1 MLKTILSVCAVPVL
15 VLASQAQ
22 AASPLAAS
30 AAVNTTNRSATS
42 QKASF
47 KPAGNAAGGL
57 SGLGGL
63 DARPAAGS
71 ADVLAFSAP
80 PRESADEGRRIYQ
93 PVAEHLSRVTG
104 KTIVY
109 KHPGNWLTY
118 QTEMLK
124 GNYDLVF
131 DGPHLNSWRISNLQ
145 HNTLVKIAD
154 EHVFAVVVRKGD
166 AQIKDVKQLAG
177 KKVCGMNPP
186 NLGTLALLSQFDNPV
201 RQPVILDT
209 VGWNRAYEGMVL
221 EERCSAAI
229 LPLAKLRM
237 LDASSQLTR
246 VIHRTRP
253 LPNQALSAGP
263 RVTREDQAKIAAALI
278 SPEANGPTAALRA
291 SNNSSQGFVAASKE
305 EYAGLDSYLK
315 DTWGY
320 SR

>member
-1 MLKTILSVCAVPVL
+1 MLKRILLLSTIGVI
-15 VLASQAQ
+15 ASTPAL
-22 AASPLAAS
+22 AASPLAVTA
-30 AAVNTTNRSATS
+30 AINTPGKAVN

-47 KPAGNAAGGL
+47 AP
-57 SGLGGL
+57 
-63 DARPAAGS
+63 AGS
-71 ADVLAFSAP
+71 ARERSPLETTGTAGYAGSSTPLVFSAP
-80 PRESADEGRRIYQ
+80 PRESFEEGQRLYQ
-93 PVAEHLSRVTG
+93 PIAEHLSRVTG

-124 GNYDLVF
+124 GSYDLVF

-154 EHVFAVVVRKGD
+154 EHVFAVVVRKND

-209 VGWNRAYEGMVL
+209 VGWNKAYEGMVL

-237 LDASSQLTR
+237 LDVSGHFTK
-246 VIHRTRP
+246 VIHKTRT

-263 RVTREDQAKIAAALI
+263 RVTREDQAKIAAALV
-278 SPEANGPTAALRA
+278 SPEATGPTAALRT
-291 SNNSSQGFVAASKE
+291 SINTSRGFVTASKE

-315 DTWGY
+315 DSWGY